1 MGDQRE
7 DNQGGETVA
16 KRQKAVIGDVVT
28 ATCWN
33 PDRDELADQ
42 TIVRQGILAVQDQR
56 TRYRAILGESGMV
69 YMCVWNEPVE
79 VVPDKSLF
87 GHFLASVEA
96 WRKMY
101 GTMS

>member
-7 DNQGGETVA
+7 NNQGGEIVA

-33 PDRDELADQ
+33 PARDELAEP
-42 TIVRQGILAVQDQR
+42 TIVRQGILAVQDPR

-69 YMCVWNEPVE
+69 YMCVWNEPCE
-79 VVPDKSLF
+79 VVPDESLF
-87 GHFLASVEA
+87 GHVRASVEA